1 MIGFIGSRVLQPI
14 PTLILISL
22 LRSCGLQPARGGPLS
37 AFAFRPGMSNAA
49 RQAIVHQWGLDQ
61 PVYIQYVQWVK
72 SMLTGN
78 WQFSFFMHRSV
89 REVIFQ
95 RLPATLI
102 LMVTASL
109 IQQLIALPAGIIA
122 ALRRYSFFDQ
132 AVTFFSYVGYS
143 MPTFWLGLMLLL
155 IFAVFI
161 QAFPVAGIIDIRLAG
176 APFLT
181 ADYNA
186 WFLQNPLTGILDIL
200 RHIVLP
206 ATTLAIVGIAGD
218 SRFMRSSML
227 DAIHQDYVR
236 PARAKGMSE
245 RVVVLKHALRNA
257 LLPVITN
264 IGIELPLLFSGAVVT
279 EAIFSW
285 PGMGQLFFQALEAFD
300 YPLLM
305 GILSVSAVLIILLNL
320 LADIAYA
327 YIDPRISYA

>member
-1 MIGFIGSRVLQPI
+1 MIGFIGRRILQSI

-22 LRSCGLQPARGGPLS
+22 LLFFGMQAVPGGPLS

-72 SMLTGN
+72 SMVTGN

-95 RLPATLI
+95 RLPATAI
-102 LMVTASL
+102 LMVTAYV

-155 IFAVFI
+155 IFAVMI
-161 QAFPVAGIIDIRLAG
+161 PILPVAGIIDIRAAG

-186 WFLQNPLTGILDIL
+186 WFGQHPIAGILDIL
-200 RHIVLP
+200 SHIVLP
-206 ATTLAIVGIAGD
+206 ATTIAIVGIAGD

-236 PARAKGMSE
+236 TARAKGLSE

-257 LLPVITN
+257 LLPVVTN

-305 GILSVSAVLIILLNL
+305 GILSVSAVLIILFNL

>member
-1 MIGFIGSRVLQPI
+1 MVGFIGRRLLQSI

-22 LRSCGLQPARGGPLS
+22 LLFFGMQAVPGGPMS
-37 AFAFRPGMSNAA
+37 AFAFRPGMSNLA
-49 RQAIVHQWGLDQ
+49 RQAIIHQWGLDQ
-61 PVYIQYVQWVK
+61 PVYVQYLAWVK
-72 SMLTGN
+72 SMLTGT
-78 WQFSFFMHRSV
+78 WQFSFFMHRPV

-95 RLPATLI
+95 RLPATVI
-102 LMVTASL
+102 LMVTAYL
-109 IQQLIALPAGIIA
+109 IQQVIALPAGIIA
-122 ALRRYSFFDQ
+122 ALKRYSFFDQ

-161 QAFPVAGIIDIRLAG
+161 PILPVAGIIDIRLAG
-176 APFLT
+176 APFLS

-186 WFLQNPLTGILDIL
+186 WFGQHPIAGILDIL

-206 ATTLAIVGIAGD
+206 ATTIAIVGIAGD

-236 PARAKGMSE
+236 TARAKGLSE

-264 IGIELPLLFSGAVVT
+264 IAIELPLLFSGAVVT
-279 EAIFSW
+279 EAIYSW
-285 PGMGQLFFQALEAFD
+285 PGMGQLFFQALEAYD
-300 YPLLM
+300 YPVLM
-305 GILSVSAVLIILLNL
+305 GVLSVSAVLIVLFNL
-320 LADIAYA
+320 FADIAYA

>member
-1 MIGFIGSRVLQPI
+1 MLGFIGRRILQSI
-14 PTLILISL
+14 PTLFLISAL
-22 LRSCGLQPARGGPLS
+22 LFFGMQLVPGGPQQ
-37 AFAFRPGMSNAA
+37 AFAFRPGMSEAA
-49 RQAIVHQWGLDQ
+49 RQAVIHQWGLDQ
-61 PVYIQYVQWVK
+61 PLYIQYLKWLQ
-72 SMLTGN
+72 SMFSGN

-95 RLPATLI
+95 RLPATMI
-102 LMVTASL
+102 LMVTAYL
-109 IQQLIALPAGIIA
+109 MAQLIALPSGIVA
-122 ALRRYSFFDQ
+122 ALKRYSFFDQ

-161 QAFPVAGIIDIRLAG
+161 PILPVGGIINIRLTG

-181 ADYNA
+181 QDYNV
-186 WFLQNPLTGILDIL
+186 WFFHNPITGLIDIIS
-200 RHIVLP
+200 HIILP
-206 ATTLAIVGIAGD
+206 ATTIAIVTIAGD

-236 PARAKGMSE
+236 TARAKGLSE

-257 LLPVITN
+257 LLPVVTN
-264 IGIELPLLFSGAVVT
+264 IAIELPLLFSGAVVT
-279 EAIFSW
+279 EAIYSW

-300 YPLLM
+300 YPLLL
-305 GILSVSAVLIILLNL
+305 GILSVSAILIVLFNL
-320 LADIAYA
+320 LADVAYA

>member
-1 MIGFIGSRVLQPI
+1 
-14 PTLILISL
+14 
-22 LRSCGLQPARGGPLS
+22 
-37 AFAFRPGMSNAA
+37 
-49 RQAIVHQWGLDQ
+49 
-61 PVYIQYVQWVK
+61 
-72 SMLTGN
+72 
-78 WQFSFFMHRSV
+78 
-89 REVIFQ
+89 
-95 RLPATLI
+95 
-102 LMVTASL
+102 MVTAYL
-109 IQQLIALPAGIIA
+109 IQQVIALPAGIIA
-122 ALRRYSFFDQ
+122 ALKRYSFFDQ

-161 QAFPVAGIIDIRLAG
+161 PILPVAGIINVRVAG

-186 WFLQNPLTGILDIL
+186 WFLQHPITGIIDIL
-200 RHIVLP
+200 THIVLP
-206 ATTLAIVGIAGD
+206 ATTIAIVGIAGD

-236 PARAKGMSE
+236 TARAKGLSE

-264 IGIELPLLFSGAVVT
+264 IAIELPLLFSGAVVT

-305 GILSVSAVLIILLNL
+305 GILSVSAVLIVLFNL
-320 LADIAYA
+320 LADVAYA

>member
-1 MIGFIGSRVLQPI
+1 MLGFIGRRILQSV
-14 PTLILISL
+14 PTLFLISAL
-22 LRSCGLQPARGGPLS
+22 LFFGMQMVPGGPEQ
-37 AFAFRPGMSNAA
+37 AFAFRSGMSEAA
-49 RQAIVHQWGLDQ
+49 RQSVIHQWGLDQ
-61 PVYIQYVQWVK
+61 PLHIQYLKWLQ
-72 SMLTGN
+72 SMFTGN

-102 LMVTASL
+102 LMVTAYL
-109 IQQLIALPAGIIA
+109 IAQIIALPAGILA

-132 AVTFFSYVGYS
+132 GVTFFSYLGYS

-155 IFAVFI
+155 LFAVFVPI
-161 QAFPVAGIIDIRLAG
+161 LPVGGIVNVRLSG

-181 ADYNA
+181 HDYNV
-186 WFLQNPLTGILDIL
+186 WFLQNPIRGLIDLAS
-200 RHIVLP
+200 HIILP
-206 ATTLAIVGIAGD
+206 ATTIAIVTIAGD

-236 PARAKGMSE
+236 TARAKGLSE

-257 LLPVITN
+257 LLPVVTN
-264 IGIELPLLFSGAVVT
+264 IAIELPLLFSGAVVT
-279 EAIFSW
+279 EAIYSW

-300 YPLLM
+300 YPLLL
-305 GILSVSAVLIILLNL
+305 GILSVSAILIVLFNL
-320 LADIAYA
+320 LADVAYA